1 MILHYSENCFPL
13 QNVKPPGHI
22 TVQVH
27 ASVSAFE
34 PWLAQLS
41 SSPSAVSV
49 DWSALLTGD
58 RLALSGISL
67 VLTTLY
73 FLKVCAYPSNLFR
86 VFTRWY
92 LLQPMHALD
101 RAILNPLTHDRHV
114 ATHAVT
120 ASHSMPW
127 T

>member
-1 MILHYSENCFPL
+1 MRIIIGHQATLLHYSEEGSSL
-13 QNVKPPGHI
+13 QDARSLGHI
-22 TVQVH
+22 PARMH
-27 ASVSAFE
+27 ASISAFE

-73 FLKVCAYPSNLFR
+73 FLKVCVYCSKSLQSLHMAVPAPANACAREGNLD
-86 VFTRWY
+86 VY
-92 LLQPMHALD
+92 S
-101 RAILNPLTHDRHV
+101 
-114 ATHAVT
+114 ATT
-120 ASHSMPW
+120 DLRQNML
-127 T
+127 

>member
-1 MILHYSENCFPL
+1 MRIVIGHQVKTFCTTQRQAFPL
-13 QNVKPPGHI
+13 QNVWSVGHI
-22 TVQVH
+22 PVRMH
-27 ASVSAFE
+27 ASISAFE

-73 FLKVCAYPSNLFR
+73 FLKVFVYSRTSLR
-86 VFTRWY
+86 VS
-92 LLQPMHALD
+92 
-101 RAILNPLTHDRHV
+101 V
-114 ATHAVT
+114 
-120 ASHSMPW
+120 
-127 T
+127 